1 MDERVGRYGRHRL
14 YGVPMSVLSTH
25 SPIAHQTPYTKDMN
39 KQPDLNAIMATYTK
53 QYNAMMA
60 RSAAAKADVAAG
72 TEILTPAPERGQWG
86 VWNISDRH

>member
-1 MDERVGRYGRHRL
+1 
-14 YGVPMSVLSTH
+14 
-25 SPIAHQTPYTKDMN
+25 MN

-72 TEILTPAPERGQWG
+72 TEILTPAPESGQWTR
-86 VWNISDRH
+86 WNISDRH

>member
-1 MDERVGRYGRHRL
+1 MPCGPPEA
-14 YGVPMSVLSTH
+14 LSTIL
-25 SPIAHQTPYTKDMN
+25 PTAHQIPYTKSMN
-39 KQPDLNAIMATYTK
+39 NKTPDLAAIMATYTK